1 MMCCVQPTTSRT
13 PKPRSHSLD
22 SSLLLVPAQA
32 RRLDVCCV
40 THTNHS
46 PIVGYFLFYLV
57 KVGVN
62 SDDFLCRS
70 WFDFPFQNSFLTG
83 PLFTSIL
90 EQCVHFSRKRWRL
103 TFKLCELMF
112 LVCIKWPFVP
122 LSPVALHKQ
131 YSVIC
136 APSFIVLYRIL
147 IHSGFYWSTKLLDK
161 QEEGKCQHTACLT
174 YPFTTKV

>member
-1 MMCCVQPTTSRT
+1 MRIFTSFRLCLFHIDGLPQRHLITLILILYVVCVCLVCTKVGHRVCSALHLVQAWAKVPRT
-13 PKPRSHSLD
+13 C

-40 THTNHS
+40 TTLTNHS

-70 WFDFPFQNSFLTG
+70 WFVFPFQNSFLTG

-90 EQCVHFSRKRWRL
+90 EQCVHFSRKRWSL
-103 TFKLCELMF
+103 TLSFCGLMF
-112 LVCIKWPFVP
+112 WNWT
-122 LSPVALHKQ
+122 Q
-131 YSVIC
+131 
-136 APSFIVLYRIL
+136 
-147 IHSGFYWSTKLLDK
+147 
-161 QEEGKCQHTACLT
+161 
-174 YPFTTKV
+174 